1 VKGGFFVPM
10 LEAIRRIVGARMSN
24 PLLVVPVAKV
34 EVEPTMPALHLAAP
48 SVAKVFG
55 EKLKVDGR
63 IDEVS
68 PFFSLAESAYRG
80 YWTDAKEYLGLLMEN
95 VTERLRPILEEEE
108 PEPLRAVGRTGKAL
122 LDRLSARVVSRYW
135 VERTLRELAEALDR
149 AYCKAFEIVKKEG
162 KAAQGSSKGGG
173 EDPYLD
179 YIEELKRYEVS
190 TFHSLRAHRYMDMI
204 KALPDFEPVP
214 YYTYDV
220 EPETLREAL
229 GWIDR
234 ESFRNLLAH
243 RIIYKDN
250 IWRIKEKL
258 TLPEFTVLKY
268 IADKHGIT
276 VEIIEE
282 GR

>member
-1 VKGGFFVPM
+1 
-10 LEAIRRIVGARMSN
+10 
-24 PLLVVPVAKV
+24 
-34 EVEPTMPALHLAAP
+34 
-48 SVAKVFG
+48 VFG

-63 IDEVS
+63 INEVS
-68 PFFSLAESAYRG
+68 PFFNLAESAYRG
-80 YWTDAKEYLGLLMEN
+80 YWTDAKESLGALMEN

-108 PEPLRAVGRTGKAL
+108 PELLRTVGRTGKAL

-135 VERTLRELAEALDR
+135 VERTLRKLAEALDQ
-149 AYCKAFEIVKKEG
+149 AYCEAFRIVRREKKTVG
-162 KAAQGSSKGGG
+162 GSSKGRGR

-179 YIEELKRYEVS
+179 YIQELKRYEVS
-190 TFHSLRAHRYMDMI
+190 TFHSLRAHKYTEMI

-214 YYTYDV
+214 YYTYEV

-243 RIIYKDN
+243 KIIYKDD

-258 TLPEFTVLKY
+258 TLPEFTVLAN
-268 IADKHGIT
+268 IARKHGIT
-276 VEIIEE
+276 VEILEE
-282 GR
+282 AR